1 MEMEIVLGRLIW
13 GLEMRLAPGMK
24 HIGGG
29 GGKPGLTGGSGRE
42 REGEFQTWDAIVS
55 LSEGPWV
62 EFRRRR
68 RGDA

>member
-1 MEMEIVLGRLIW
+1 
-13 GLEMRLAPGMK
+13 MRLAPGMK